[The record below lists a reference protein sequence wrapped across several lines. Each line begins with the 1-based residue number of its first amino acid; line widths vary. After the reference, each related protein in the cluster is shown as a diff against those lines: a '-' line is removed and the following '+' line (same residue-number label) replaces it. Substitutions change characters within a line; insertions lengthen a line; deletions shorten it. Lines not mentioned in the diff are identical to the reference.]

1 MPIELG
7 HGRAVILIKQS
18 AFERA
23 HLVRSIID
31 ARYNLTDEEF
41 RADDGL
47 VMVGPLPSEDL
58 LPQLIEDFEASGLIY
73 FEDFFDLSGNWP
85 EWLSIYVRGLKDRR
99 T

>member
-1 MPIELG
+1 
-7 HGRAVILIKQS
+7 
-18 AFERA
+18 
-23 HLVRSIID
+23 VRSIID

-41 RADDGL
+41 RAEDGL

-73 FEDFFDLSGNWP
+73 FEDFFDLSGNWQ
-85 EWLSIYVRGLKDRR
+85 EWLSIYVRALKDRR